1 MLALC
6 YTCPGFPRHSLISL
20 RQLCLLH
27 VQSIPQPRLPGETT
41 FTQLS
46 SLQSS
51 KKKAA
56 RQWARNVNR
65 CVIKKGCH
73 LKSCHGSHYKGIH
86 TAQSSAHLNLKR
98 LTLLSAG
105 NDMKQGEISC
115 TADGTINENNYFG
128 GVWHHLSKQAHPVTS
143 NSIP

>member
-1 MLALC
+1 MPF
-6 YTCPGFPRHSLISL
+6 TCAVHSSATPSWRHFHTAFLFTAVEKRQPGSGQEREQVRH
-20 RQLCLLH
+20 
-27 VQSIPQPRLPGETT
+27 
-41 FTQLS
+41 
-46 SLQSS
+46 
-51 KKKAA
+51 
-56 RQWARNVNR
+56 
-65 CVIKKGCH
+65 KGCH

-128 GVWHHLSKQAHPVTS
+128 GVWHHLSKHFYPVTS